1 MGLWIPVTIAAAFFQ
16 NLRSALQKFLKG
28 RMGTT
33 GATFARFGFG
43 LPFALLYLGLYVG
56 ATGETLPALNAGFLF
71 AALSGGIAQILA
83 TFLLVY
89 LFGFR
94 NFMVGT
100 AYSKTEPIQAAFF
113 AFLIL
118 GEAIAPLGL
127 LAVVAGVVGVM
138 MISLGQRAPRDVLKG
153 LATREAAIGIL
164 SGTLFGASAV
174 AFRGASLALGDG
186 TILMR
191 ALLTLAVT
199 LAIQTAVMLV
209 WMLLRDRDE
218 LSRVLKA
225 AGPSLLVGL
234 MGATASAGWFTAMTL
249 QKVAYVRALGQIEL
263 VFTFLSS
270 VLWFRERIT
279 RLEFAGSAVIVCAIL
294 LLIGAG

>member
-199 LAIQTAVMLV
+199 LAIQTAVMLL